1 MIRILIF
8 LHLSQMLVPFQSS
21 CSFMDIKIGI
31 QTKKRTCTSWR
42 MTRARTISL
51 LHRMGDI
58 LITADIEWNERLEE
72 YFASTGEK
80 AHCLS
85 WLHKKSES
93 MFSHRT
99 ILLDLPT
106 IIIGAING
114 FLSVGSQQIFPGDSF
129 ASVYIGVVALFVSLL
144 NTISSY
150 FSWGRR
156 AEGHRISSLQY
167 AKLFHFLN
175 IEMSLPQKER
185 LAPSELLKYT
195 KEAYDRLREISPLI
209 PEPIIVE
216 FRSEFQHENTI
227 SKPEEANGLE
237 HIEIYKEKPTHL
249 DPRVLG
255 EVVKEYSPPDTPILQ
270 TRNLVVEIQSLEKE

>member
-1 MIRILIF
+1 MADAPLN
-8 LHLSQMLVPFQSS
+8 P
-21 CSFMDIKIGI
+21 
-31 QTKKRTCTSWR
+31 
-42 MTRARTISL
+42 
-51 LHRMGDI
+51 
-58 LITADIEWNERLEE
+58 DIEWNERLEE

-80 AHCLS
+80 AYCLS

-99 ILLDLPT
+99 IFLDLPT
-106 IIIGAING
+106 IVIGAING
-114 FLSVGSQQIFPGDSF
+114 FLSVGSTQIFPGDSF

-185 LAPSELLKYT
+185 LTPSELLKYT

-216 FRSEFQHENTI
+216 FRSEFKNENTI

-237 HIEIYKEKPTHL
+237 HIEIYKEKPIKIYKEKPVQIDKEKPVQIDKEKPVQIDKEKPIEIYKEKL
-249 DPRVLG
+249 IQIDKEKPIYIDPQIVG
-255 EVVKEYSPPDTPILQ
+255 EIVREQSPSPSPSESPAMPVD
-270 TRNLVVEIQSLEKE
+270 NLVVEMLSLEEE

>member
-1 MIRILIF
+1 MAHTRI
-8 LHLSQMLVPFQSS
+8 
-21 CSFMDIKIGI
+21 
-31 QTKKRTCTSWR
+31 
-42 MTRARTISL
+42 ISL
-51 LHRMGDI
+51 LKRMADAP
-58 LITADIEWNERLEE
+58 LNPDIEWNERLEE

-80 AHCLS
+80 AYCLS

-99 ILLDLPT
+99 IFLDLPT
-106 IIIGAING
+106 IVIGAING

-237 HIEIYKEKPTHL
+237 HIEIYKEKRIEIYKEKRIEIDKENPIQIDKEKPIHI
-249 DPRVLG
+249 DPKIVG
-255 EVVKEYSPPDTPILQ
+255 EIVREQSPQPSERPAIHVD
-270 TRNLVVEIQSLEKE
+270 NLVVEMLSLEEE